1 MSEKNLTKRR
11 WFKKLYIPLVLLV
24 AFVGWGLWPMLVPR
38 WDQDQ
43 CSFGEVTNERYWQMR
58 KEVRAD
64 VKKAAIAIKH
74 ALTLTNDELLKQY
87 PPNKQHPKSIQFR
100 PFSNGIDNV
109 ILTKLMLK
117 HTKSLSKK
125 DEAIALMHAVMRE
138 LGGFY
143 VGHQGVN
150 KWKVDVT
157 YRYVA
162 HPYFF
167 HNVRE
172 RLIFGL
178 LIRYEDIQFDFAPPE
193 PNEIFKYNHTTRI
206 GGELFNSRNRY
217 FRNYSS
223 GGCPSSQ
230 SLKFK

>member
-1 MSEKNLTKRR
+1 MFENNLTKRR
-11 WFKKLYIPLVLLV
+11 WFKKRYISLVLLV
-24 AFVGWGLWPMLVPR
+24 AFVFWGLWPMLAPR

-58 KEVRAD
+58 EEVRTD
-64 VKKAAIAIKH
+64 VKKAATAIQH

-87 PPNKQHPKSIQFR
+87 PPNKEQPESIQFR

-109 ILTKLMLK
+109 ILTKLMLQ

-150 KWKVDVT
+150 KWKDDVT
-157 YRYVA
+157 FRYVA

-178 LIRYEDIQFDFAPPE
+178 LIRYEDIQFDFDPPE
-193 PNEIFKYNHTTRI
+193 PNKNFKYNHTTRI

-230 SLKFK
+230 LLKFK